1 MSNENYPVFQTAK
14 LLRVLIPSREGK
26 KGQYAVGLGEHDGHE
41 YTILFCS
48 ETFPLDVLNK
58 IIGKIIRVD
67 PTNGRGLRAVDYKNQ
82 DFEVIKENLEDTA
95 IEVQKLHVK
104 HDNSENRS
112 VQRHEACIKE
122 IKEIKDELERVKA
135 VIICAYAND
144 ENDWRNNALNGAITK
159 TPWNV
164 QVRRIYKFFK

>member
-1 MSNENYPVFQTAK
+1 MSKENYPVFQTAK

-67 PTNGRGLRAVDYKNQ
+67 PTNGRGLRAVDYKHQ

-104 HDNSENRS
+104 HDNAENRA
-112 VQRHEACIKE
+112 VQRHEVQLNETKQLRSE
-122 IKEIKDELERVKA
+122 VEDLRDEFDKVRAL
-135 VIICAYAND
+135 ILCAHAND
-144 ENDWRNNALNGAITK
+144 END
-159 TPWNV
+159 
-164 QVRRIYKFFK
+164 

>member
-1 MSNENYPVFQTAK
+1 MSNENYPVIQTAK

-26 KGQYAVGLGEHDGHE
+26 KGEYAVGLGEHDGHE

-67 PTNGRGLRAVDYKNQ
+67 PTNGRGLRAVDYKLQ

-104 HDNSENRS
+104 HDNAENRA
-112 VQRHEACIKE
+112 VKRHEVQLNE
-122 IKEIKDELERVKA
+122 TRQLRSEVEDLRDEFDKVRAL
-135 VIICAYAND
+135 ILCAHAND
-144 ENDWRNNALNGAITK
+144 END
-159 TPWNV
+159 
-164 QVRRIYKFFK
+164 

>member
-1 MSNENYPVFQTAK
+1 MSNEFYPVIQTVK

-26 KGQYAVGLGEHDGHE
+26 KGEYAVGLGVHDGHE
-41 YTILFCS
+41 HTILFCS

-67 PTNGRGLRAVDYKNQ
+67 PTNGRGLRAVDYKLQ

-104 HDNSENRS
+104 TDNSENRA
-112 VQRHEACIKE
+112 VIRHEVQLKETRQLRSEVQDLRDEFDKVRALILCEYAC
-122 IKEIKDELERVKA
+122 
-135 VIICAYAND
+135 D
-144 ENDWRNNALNGAITK
+144 ENER
-159 TPWNV
+159 
-164 QVRRIYKFFK
+164 

>member
-1 MSNENYPVFQTAK
+1 MNNENYPVFETAK

-26 KGQYAVGLGEHDGHE
+26 KGEYAVGLCEHDGHE
-41 YTILFCS
+41 HTILFCS

-67 PTNGRGLRAVDYKNQ
+67 PTNGRGLRAVDYKLQ

-104 HDNSENRS
+104 TDNSENRA
-112 VQRHEACIKE
+112 VIRHEVQLKETRQLRSEVQDLRDEFDKVRALILCEYAC
-122 IKEIKDELERVKA
+122 
-135 VIICAYAND
+135 D
-144 ENDWRNNALNGAITK
+144 ENER
-159 TPWNV
+159 
-164 QVRRIYKFFK
+164 

>member
-67 PTNGRGLRAVDYKNQ
+67 PTNGRGLRAVDYKHQ

-95 IEVQKLHVK
+95 IEVQKIHVK
-104 HDNSENRS
+104 LDNSENRA
-112 VQRHEACIKE
+112 VKRHESYLKE
-122 IKEIKDELERVKA
+122 INELKKEVERVKA

-144 ENDWRNNALNGAITK
+144 AND
-159 TPWNV
+159 
-164 QVRRIYKFFK
+164 